1 MEISPWIQMLQYLSF
16 ALLGVE
22 YTAGG
27 QVKWRVLKEQ
37 FSTLQ
42 TKAILKWK
50 SQMWNKIKNWWFTLI
65 KEEYELTIF
74 FPGKTEI
81 LGDGTRIT
89 SGNPKTYRAGVI
101 KKATPNHF
109 IFVDL
114 DGRKH
119 EIKVVDP
126 VGYDL
131 KKIY

>member
-1 MEISPWIQMLQYLSF
+1 
-16 ALLGVE
+16 
-22 YTAGG
+22 
-27 QVKWRVLKEQ
+27 
-37 FSTLQ
+37 
-42 TKAILKWK
+42 
-50 SQMWNKIKNWWFTLI
+50 MWNKIKNWWLTLI

-81 LGDGTRIT
+81 LGDGTRVT
-89 SGNPKTYRAGVI
+89 SGAPKTYKAKAI
-101 KKATPNHF
+101 KKLTQTHIVF
-109 IFVDL
+109 IDL

>member
-1 MEISPWIQMLQYLSF
+1 
-16 ALLGVE
+16 
-22 YTAGG
+22 
-27 QVKWRVLKEQ
+27 
-37 FSTLQ
+37 
-42 TKAILKWK
+42 
-50 SQMWNKIKNWWFTLI
+50 MWNKVKNWWFTLI

-81 LGDGTRIT
+81 LSDGTRVT
-89 SGNPKTYRAGVI
+89 SGDPKTYKAKAI
-101 KKATPNHF
+101 KKLTQTHIVF
-109 IFVDL
+109 IDL

>member
-1 MEISPWIQMLQYLSF
+1 
-16 ALLGVE
+16 
-22 YTAGG
+22 
-27 QVKWRVLKEQ
+27 
-37 FSTLQ
+37 
-42 TKAILKWK
+42 
-50 SQMWNKIKNWWFTLI
+50 MWNKIKNWWFTLI

-101 KKATPNHF
+101 KKASPTHF
-109 IFVDL
+109 IFIDL

-131 KKIY
+131 TKIY